1 MKKHPKPIA
10 MPVYA
15 CASGEGYL
23 DKVAVGKLLGMK
35 PKTVREWVRLG
46 KLPAYKFGRY
56 LRFKWAEVD
65 AHMTANY
72 RVNPRGTSG
81 GVARA
86 NDLKREINEPHKI

>member
-1 MKKHPKPIA
+1 MKKPLKPIA
-10 MPVYA
+10 IPVSTIS
-15 CASGEGYL
+15 SGEGYL

-35 PKTVREWVRLG
+35 PKTVREWVMQG

-65 AHMTANY
+65 AHMAANY
-72 RVNPRGTSG
+72 RVNPGGTSG